1 MQRTV
6 MAALAMLSL
15 GALPAR
21 AAEIKVL
28 STTLMNSI
36 IWTAGPAF
44 ERATGHKLSVTFD
57 TTNILVGASRTAR
70 VPMSQS

>member
-15 GALPAR
+15 AALPAR

-36 IWTAGPAF
+36 IWTAGPSANYC
-44 ERATGHKLSVTFD
+44 K
-57 TTNILVGASRTAR
+57 
-70 VPMSQS
+70 